1 MPIMKKLLICTL
13 LFASPL
19 FASDPVAD
27 LAVARKQIQAQTIEI
42 VETAMNLSET
52 DAPVFWAIYKDY
64 EVERTQMGDVKVSL
78 LNQFMAIAE
87 DMTDEQA
94 SATAD
99 QHFAMQRNQ
108 IALSEKYYT
117 VMAEKLSPRVAARFV
132 QVMNQIDTVIDAN
145 LASEMAIIGGF

>member
-1 MPIMKKLLICTL
+1 MKKILICTL
-13 LFASPL
+13 LFSSSL

-42 VETAMNLSET
+42 VQTAMNLSEA
-52 DAPVFWAIYKDY
+52 DAPEFWAIYKEY
-64 EVERTQMGDVKVSL
+64 EAERTQMGDVKVAL
-78 LNQFMAIAE
+78 LNEFMAIAE

-94 SATAD
+94 SATAE
-99 QHFAMQRNQ
+99 QHFAMKRNQ
-108 IALSEKYYT
+108 IALNEKYYT
-117 VMAEKLSPRVAARFV
+117 VMAEKLSPRVAARFI